1 MADEKNERAAT
12 FARLYDLQ
20 EELRQREKSRLGRP
34 PKRIKRKPTT
44 VHLTAEEA
52 QTLGELH
59 LSVKR
64 HFSVNRSELVG
75 LAIEVLAG
83 LIHEIGVR
91 DASHLLDDTVTNL
104 WMLKKRL
111 YEIIKS

>member
-1 MADEKNERAAT
+1 VAKEKNERAAT

-20 EELRQREKSRLGRP
+20 EELRQREKPRLGRP

-44 VHLTAEEA
+44 VHLTTEET

-75 LAIEVLAG
+75 LAIEVLAD
-83 LIHEIGVR
+83 LIHEDG
-91 DASHLLDDTVTNL
+91 STLLDETVTDL
-104 WMLKKRL
+104 RALKRRL
-111 YEIIKS
+111 CDFIKS

>member
-1 MADEKNERAAT
+1 MPEKNERAAT

-20 EELRQREKSRLGRP
+20 EELRKREKPRLGRP

-52 QTLGELH
+52 QTLGELQ

-64 HFSVNRSELVG
+64 HFSVNKSELVG
-75 LAIEVLAG
+75 LAIEVLAS
-83 LIHEIGVR
+83 LIHEDGSTLLDETVTDLEAFKRRVR
-91 DASHLLDDTVTNL
+91 DF
-104 WMLKKRL
+104 
-111 YEIIKS
+111 IKS

>member
-1 MADEKNERAAT
+1 VAEEKNERAAT

-20 EELRQREKSRLGRP
+20 EELSQRAKPRLGRP

-44 VHLTAEEA
+44 VHLSAEEA
-52 QTLGELH
+52 QALGELH

-75 LAIEVLAG
+75 LAIEMLAG
-83 LIHEIGVR
+83 LIHEDGSV
-91 DASHLLDDTVTNL
+91 LLDETVTDL
-104 WMLKKRL
+104 RVLRRKL
-111 YEIIKS
+111 YDFIKS

>member
-1 MADEKNERAAT
+1 VAKERNERAAT

-20 EELRQREKSRLGRP
+20 EELRQREKPRLGRP

-44 VHLTAEEA
+44 VHLTAEET

-83 LIHEIGVR
+83 LIHEDG
-91 DASHLLDDTVTNL
+91 STLLDETVTD
-104 WMLKKRL
+104 MGTIKKKL
-111 YEIIKS
+111 YEITKS

>member
-1 MADEKNERAAT
+1 MAEEKNERAAT

-20 EELRQREKSRLGRP
+20 EELRQRERPRLGRP

-44 VHLTAEEA
+44 VHLTTEENQA
-52 QTLGELH
+52 LGELH

-83 LIHEIGVR
+83 LIHE
-91 DASHLLDDTVTNL
+91 DDSTLLDETVTDL
-104 WMLKKRL
+104 RAFKKRL

>member
-1 MADEKNERAAT
+1 MAEEKNERAAT

-20 EELRQREKSRLGRP
+20 EELRQRAKPRLGRP

-44 VHLTAEEA
+44 VHLSAEEA
-52 QTLGELH
+52 QALGELH

-75 LAIEVLAG
+75 LAIEMLAG
-83 LIHEIGVR
+83 LIHEDGSV
-91 DASHLLDDTVTNL
+91 LLDETVTDL
-104 WMLKKRL
+104 RVLRRRL
-111 YEIIKS
+111 YDFIKS

>member
-1 MADEKNERAAT
+1 VAEEKNERAAT

-20 EELRQREKSRLGRP
+20 EELRQREKPRLGRP

-44 VHLTAEEA
+44 VHLSAEEA
-52 QTLGELH
+52 QALGELH

-75 LAIEVLAG
+75 LAIEMLAG
-83 LIHEIGVR
+83 LIHEDG
-91 DASHLLDDTVTNL
+91 SLLLDETVTDL
-104 WMLKKRL
+104 GALRRRL
-111 YEIIKS
+111 YDFIKS

>member
-1 MADEKNERAAT
+1 MAEEKNERAAT

-20 EELRQREKSRLGRP
+20 EELRQREKTRLGRP

-83 LIHEIGVR
+83 LVHEDG
-91 DASHLLDDTVTNL
+91 STLLDETVTDL
-104 WMLKKRL
+104 WTLKRRL
-111 YEIIKS
+111 YDFIKS

>member
-1 MADEKNERAAT
+1 VAEKTERAAT

-20 EELRQREKSRLGRP
+20 EELRQRERPRLGRP

-52 QTLGELH
+52 HALGELH
-59 LSVKR
+59 LLVKR

-83 LIHEIGVR
+83 LIHEDG
-91 DASHLLDDTVTNL
+91 STLLDETVTDL
-104 WMLKKRL
+104 GALKKRL
-111 YEIIKS
+111 HEIIKS

>member
-1 MADEKNERAAT
+1 MAEEKNERAAT

-20 EELRQREKSRLGRP
+20 EELRQREKPRLGRP

-44 VHLTAEEA
+44 VHLSTEEA
-52 QTLGELH
+52 QALGELH

-75 LAIEVLAG
+75 LAIEMLAG
-83 LIHEIGVR
+83 LIHEDGSV
-91 DASHLLDDTVTNL
+91 LLDETVTDL
-104 WMLKKRL
+104 RVLRRRL
-111 YEIIKS
+111 YEFIKS

>member
-1 MADEKNERAAT
+1 MAKERNERAAT

-20 EELRQREKSRLGRP
+20 EELRQREKPRLGRP

-44 VHLTAEEA
+44 VHLTAEET

-64 HFSVNRSELVG
+64 HFSVNRSELIG

-83 LIHEIGVR
+83 LIHEDG
-91 DASHLLDDTVTNL
+91 STLLDETVTD
-104 WMLKKRL
+104 MGTLKRRL
-111 YEIIKS
+111 YEITKS

>member
-1 MADEKNERAAT
+1 MAEEKNERAAT

-20 EELRQREKSRLGRP
+20 EELRQRERPRLGRP
-34 PKRIKRKPTT
+34 SKRIKRKPTT
-44 VHLTAEEA
+44 VHLTAEETQA
-52 QTLGELH
+52 LGELH

-83 LIHEIGVR
+83 LTHDDG
-91 DASHLLDDTVTNL
+91 STLLDETVTDL
-104 WMLKKRL
+104 RAFKKRL

>member
-1 MADEKNERAAT
+1 MAKEKDEKAAT

-20 EELRQREKSRLGRP
+20 EELRQREKPRLGRP
-34 PKRIKRKPTT
+34 PKRVKRKPTT

-83 LIHEIGVR
+83 LIQQDGSILHDE
-91 DASHLLDDTVTNL
+91 TVTDL
-104 WMLKKRL
+104 WAFRRRL
-111 YEIIKS
+111 YDSIKS

>member
-1 MADEKNERAAT
+1 MAEEKNEKAAT

-20 EELRQREKSRLGRP
+20 EELRQKERPRLGRP

-44 VHLTAEEA
+44 VHLTNEEA
-52 QTLGELH
+52 QALGELH

-64 HFSVNRSELVG
+64 HFSVNKSELVG

-83 LIHEIGVR
+83 LIDENGLT
-91 DASHLLDDTVTNL
+91 LLDEQVTDL
-104 WMLKKRL
+104 WKLKKRL
-111 YEIIKS
+111 YKIVKS

>member
-1 MADEKNERAAT
+1 VPEKEIERAAT

-20 EELRQREKSRLGRP
+20 EEIRQRETTRPGRP
-34 PKRIKRKPTT
+34 PKKVKRKPTT
-44 VHLTAEEA
+44 VYLTAKEN
-52 QTLGELH
+52 QILGELH

-83 LIHEIGVR
+83 LIYEDG
-91 DASHLLDDTVTNL
+91 STLLDETVTDL
-104 WMLKKRL
+104 GALKRRFYK
-111 YEIIKS
+111 IIKS

>member
-1 MADEKNERAAT
+1 MPEKKERAAT

-20 EELRQREKSRLGRP
+20 EELRQRERPRLGRP
-34 PKRIKRKPTT
+34 PKRIRRKPTT
-44 VHLTAEEA
+44 VHLTTEES

-75 LAIEVLAG
+75 LAIEVLAD
-83 LIHEIGVR
+83 LIHEDG
-91 DASHLLDDTVTNL
+91 STLLDETVTDL
-104 WMLKKRL
+104 GALKKRL

>member
-1 MADEKNERAAT
+1 VAKEKNERAAT

-20 EELRQREKSRLGRP
+20 EELRQKEKTRLGRP

-44 VHLTAEEA
+44 IHLSAEEN

-59 LSVKR
+59 LWVKR

-83 LIHEIGVR
+83 LIHEDG
-91 DASHLLDDTVTNL
+91 STLLDETVTDL
-104 WMLKKRL
+104 WTLKRRF
-111 YEIIKS
+111 YDFIKS

>member
-1 MADEKNERAAT
+1 VAEEKNERAAT

-20 EELRQREKSRLGRP
+20 EELRQREKPRLGRP

-44 VHLTAEEA
+44 VHLSTEEA
-52 QTLGELH
+52 QALGELH

-75 LAIEVLAG
+75 LAIEMLAG
-83 LIHEIGVR
+83 LIHEDG
-91 DASHLLDDTVTNL
+91 SLLLDETVTDL
-104 WMLKKRL
+104 GALRRRL
-111 YEIIKS
+111 YDFIKS

>member
-1 MADEKNERAAT
+1 MAEEKNERAAT

-20 EELRQREKSRLGRP
+20 EELRQREQPRLGRP

-44 VHLTAEEA
+44 VHLTAEET
-52 QTLGELH
+52 QILGELH

-64 HFSVNRSELVG
+64 HFSVNRSELMG

-83 LIHEIGVR
+83 LIYEDG
-91 DASHLLDDTVTNL
+91 STLLDEKVTDL
-104 WMLKKRL
+104 GILKRRL
-111 YEIIKS
+111 YDIIKS

>member
-1 MADEKNERAAT
+1 VAEEKDERAAT

-20 EELRQREKSRLGRP
+20 EELRQREKPRLGRP

-44 VHLTAEEA
+44 VHLTAGEA

-83 LIHEIGVR
+83 LVHEGG
-91 DASHLLDDTVTNL
+91 STLLDETVTDL
-104 WMLKKRL
+104 WTLKARL
-111 YEIIKS
+111 YKIIKL

>member
-1 MADEKNERAAT
+1 MAEEKNERAAT

-20 EELRQREKSRLGRP
+20 EELRQREKPRLGRP
-34 PKRIKRKPTT
+34 PKRVKRRPTT
-44 VHLTAEEA
+44 VHLTAEEN

-59 LSVKR
+59 LLLKR

-83 LIHEIGVR
+83 LIHE
-91 DASHLLDDTVTNL
+91 DSSTLLDESVTDV
-104 WMLKKRL
+104 WAFKRRFSDF
-111 YEIIKS
+111 IKS

>member
-1 MADEKNERAAT
+1 VAKEKNEGAAT

-20 EELRQREKSRLGRP
+20 EELRQREKTRLGRP

-44 VHLTAEEA
+44 IHLSVEEN

-59 LSVKR
+59 LLVKR

-83 LIHEIGVR
+83 LIHEDGQ
-91 DASHLLDDTVTNL
+91 ALLDETVTDL
-104 WMLKKRL
+104 WILKRRL
-111 YEIIKS
+111 YEVVKS

>member
-1 MADEKNERAAT
+1 MAKERNERAAT

-20 EELRQREKSRLGRP
+20 EELRQRERPRLGRP

-44 VHLTAEEA
+44 VHLTAEETQA
-52 QTLGELH
+52 LGELH

-83 LIHEIGVR
+83 LLHEDG
-91 DASHLLDDTVTNL
+91 STLLDEQVTDL
-104 WMLKKRL
+104 RAFKRRL

>member
-1 MADEKNERAAT
+1 VPEKKERAAT

-20 EELRQREKSRLGRP
+20 EELRQRERPRLGRP
-34 PKRIKRKPTT
+34 PKRIRRKPTT
-44 VHLTAEEA
+44 VHLTTEES
-52 QTLGELH
+52 QYLGELH

-75 LAIEVLAG
+75 LAIEVLAD
-83 LIHEIGVR
+83 LIHEDG
-91 DASHLLDDTVTNL
+91 STLLDETVTDL
-104 WMLKKRL
+104 GALKERL

>member
-1 MADEKNERAAT
+1 VAEEKNERAAT

-20 EELRQREKSRLGRP
+20 EEIRQREKPRLGRP

-44 VHLTAEEA
+44 VHLSAEEA
-52 QTLGELH
+52 QALGELH

-75 LAIEVLAG
+75 LAIEMLAG
-83 LIHEIGVR
+83 LIHEDG
-91 DASHLLDDTVTNL
+91 SLLLDETVTDL
-104 WMLKKRL
+104 GALRRRL
-111 YEIIKS
+111 YDFIKS

>member
-1 MADEKNERAAT
+1 MAEENNERAAS

-20 EELRQREKSRLGRP
+20 EELLQKEKPRLGRP
-34 PKRIKRKPTT
+34 PKRVKRKPTT
-44 VHLTAEEA
+44 IHLTAEEA
-52 QTLGELH
+52 QALGELH

-83 LIHEIGVR
+83 LIYKDG
-91 DASHLLDDTVTNL
+91 STLLDETVTDL
-104 WMLKKRL
+104 WIFKRRL
-111 YEIIKS
+111 SDFIKS